1 METTSRTNFC
11 DTATLSRRILRER
24 GIRRFE
30 AGIPEKELTVALD
43 TAYSALLE
51 ARGVREAKSGK
62 NMSRIA
68 SLSRWLNGAGKP
80 SLLLYGGYGTGKTT
94 LMQAAGYAL
103 QAFGIDYTY
112 KAARFFDDPR
122 NDFTPCRKPSPL
134 MVDEFGREQEKVNE
148 YGNVTRP
155 IMDVLLYRHEKG
167 YPTILAT
174 NLLMEEMGDRYGEYF
189 LDRLRGGYEMIF
201 YDEKSYRK

>member
-1 METTSRTNFC
+1 M
-11 DTATLSRRILRER
+11 
-24 GIRRFE
+24 
-30 AGIPEKELTVALD
+30 D

-51 ARGVREAKSGK
+51 ARCVKESKSGK

-94 LMQAAGYAL
+94 LMHTTGYAL
-103 QAFGIDYTY
+103 QSFGIDYHY
-112 KAARFFDDPR
+112 KPARFFDDPQ
-122 NDFTPCRKPSPL
+122 NDFSPYRKPSLL
-134 MVDEFGREQEKVNE
+134 MVDEFGREQEQVND
-148 YGNVTRP
+148 YGNKSRP
-155 IMDVLLYRHEKG
+155 LMDVLLYRHEKG

-189 LDRLRGGYEMIF
+189 LDRLRGGYETIF

>member
-1 METTSRTNFC
+1 MET
-11 DTATLSRRILRER
+11 LSQRILRER
-24 GIRRFE
+24 GIRRFNP
-30 AGIPEKELTVALD
+30 GIPARELLETLD
-43 TAYSALLE
+43 AAYSALLE
-51 ARGVREAKSGK
+51 ARCVNEAKSGA
-62 NMSRIA
+62 NMARLA
-68 SLSRWLNGAGKP
+68 SLARWLSGAGKP

-155 IMDVLLYRHEKG
+155 IMDVLLYRYDKG

-174 NLLMEEMGDRYGEYF
+174 NLLMEEMGNRYGEYF
-189 LDRLRGGYEMIF
+189 LDRLRGGYETIF